1 MNEIK
6 IPETKVKFKDVFHLK
21 NLYIMMHEYLLEEKW
36 FGEEGPQPASP
47 DKQHRYIEDLYLE
60 KFCQK
65 GLHAGGKEMWIYWRI
80 FKKPEGKHSGYIRY
94 RMNIDFHGV
103 YIQNREIMNQG
114 KKLKVQFG
122 ELEIMFN
129 GAVQT
134 DYDNKWGMKPFF
146 YFAKQMANKYL
157 WKGKIETNE
166 SEIVLMLETRA
177 DKFDDIEKAV
187 IELHSYET
195 PLVFSTSI
203 DRINKGA
210 AYWIDTEVE

>member
-134 DYDNKWGMKPFF
+134 DYDNKWANHWFLKHVQDPYEARIMSQDLTKHEKMLWREIYKLTGVVKRYLDIRVFIPTPEPFTPRLYGM
-146 YFAKQMANKYL
+146 
-157 WKGKIETNE
+157 ET
-166 SEIVLMLETRA
+166 
-177 DKFDDIEKAV
+177 
-187 IELHSYET
+187 
-195 PLVFSTSI
+195 
-203 DRINKGA
+203 
-210 AYWIDTEVE
+210 